1 MWACVTISNRMWSL
15 RPSWKVAIFL
25 WNVPYRWRKTWAGC
39 VCPGRNEYL
48 LISAIMLQQDCACVM
63 WVCRHRASLK
73 GTQIDCLLAVSAP
86 IWWSPKIKTSFFSS
100 QDARRQQSSQAWFS
114 FLSINTSHL
123 HHSSVALFTLY
134 RVKNGLAVDYI
145 SSVDEY
151 LCVFD
156 NRLIWSHYQWQS
168 MWIPQILL
176 YMCSHILLCGLLNYV
191 DDHGLAMLFSTATDQ
206 SLIQMLWKIKK
217 CTMAGWF

>member
-1 MWACVTISNRMWSL
+1 MEKNVSRVCVSGQKWISSHQCHNAS
-15 RPSWKVAIFL
+15 
-25 WNVPYRWRKTWAGC
+25 AGLC
-39 VCPGRNEYL
+39 VCYV
-48 LISAIMLQQDCACVM
+48 SLQANGG
-63 WVCRHRASLK
+63 RHRASLK

-156 NRLIWSHYQWQS
+156 NRLIWSHHQWQS